1 MANNDLQSVSK
12 SVKNNMMI
20 GYKMFAR
27 YYWKIHTILFIYI

>member
-1 MANNDLQSVSK
+1 MKKIDTFFRKIMANNDLQSVSK

-27 YYWKIHTILFIYI
+27 YY